1 MNIFNTPT
9 DFLDFSVNNYPSRN
23 IKKNF
28 EAYFYNYFINNNF
41 DSQYTYLPI
50 QWTNYFVKNGY
61 GKNIDELKV
70 FLNNNLKPNQKYFT
84 IVQYAGGPLVQLENT
99 LIFSMGGTFNTKIPK
114 SSKVIPLPLI
124 YDLEEA
130 PNEITKK
137 NYLASYM
144 GRPTHKLRI
153 KLEEKLKSENSFYIK
168 NLNSMN
174 SEISI
179 NNQLKFQHI
188 MSESYFSLCP
198 RGYGPTSFRLYES
211 IAAGVV
217 PVYISDSHFLPYT
230 DRVNWKEFSLILK
243 PRKINKLNKILQSSL
258 DKGDYS
264 NLNKNLQK
272 VRHYFNFS
280 YMSKYISSKVK

>member
-1 MNIFNTPT
+1 MNILNTPS

-28 EAYFYNYFINNNF
+28 EAYFYNYFTDNNF
-41 DSQYTYLPI
+41 YSEYTYIPI
-50 QWTNYFVKNGY
+50 QWTNHFVKNGY
-61 GKNIDELKV
+61 GKNVDELKA
-70 FLNNNLKPNQKYFT
+70 FLNNNLKSNKKYFT

-114 SSKVIPLPLI
+114 SSKIIPLPLI

-130 PNEITKK
+130 PNEATNK

-153 KLEEKLKSENSFYIK
+153 KLEEKLKSESSFYIK
-168 NLNSMN
+168 NLNSMK
-174 SEISI
+174 SEISLK
-179 NNQLKFQHI
+179 NKLKFQQI

-217 PVYISDSHFLPYT
+217 PVYISDSHFLPYAES
-230 DRVNWKEFSLILK
+230 VNWEEFSLILK
-243 PRKINKLNKILQSSL
+243 PRKINKLNKILKDSL
-258 DKGDYS
+258 DNGDYS
-264 NLNKNLQK
+264 NLSKNLQK
-272 VRHYFNFS
+272 IKHYFNFS
-280 YMSKYISSKVK
+280 YMSTYISSKVL